1 MDTPSKKILVSG
13 SLAYDRIMV
22 FPGKFSEHIL
32 PDKIHT
38 LNVSFGIDEVTEH
51 FGGTAGNI
59 SYNLTLLGERPTI
72 LSSAGNDFSRYYDWL
87 KRHAID
93 LSFISEYNDLPTASA
108 YIITDRADNQITAF
122 HMGAMRRPLKDLPSG
137 VYHGVEMAIVS
148 PGNKEDMREFSK
160 IYQERGIPYIFDP
173 GQALPFFEIPELQK
187 CISGAWILMVN
198 DYEMSY
204 IEKKAEMKKEDILK
218 NSKALVVTLGEKGS
232 KIFTQDAE
240 HSVPAARPQEV
251 SDPTGA
257 GDGYRAGL
265 IKGILSG
272 LPWEVSGRLG
282 SVVSVYT
289 VEKYGT
295 QTHTFTLE
303 DIRKRYKENFGEEI
317 KFES

>member
-1 MDTPSKKILVSG
+1 MSAAQKKIFVSG

-38 LNVSFGIDEVTEH
+38 LNVSFGIDAVTEH

-59 SYNLTLLGERPTI
+59 AYNLSLLGESPVI
-72 LSSAGNDFSRYYDWL
+72 FSSAGNDFEKYRAWL
-87 KRHAID
+87 VSHFID
-93 LSFISEYNDLPTASA
+93 VSCVNVVKDFPTASA

-122 HMGAMRRPLKDLPSG
+122 HMGAMRIPCG
-137 VYHGVEMAIVS
+137 AENIEQGAIAIIS
-148 PGNKEDMREFSK
+148 PGNKDDMVQFSRRSAL
-160 IYQERGIPYIFDP
+160 QGRRYIFDP
-173 GQALPFFEIPELQK
+173 GQALPSFEIEKLSQ
-187 CISGAWILMVN
+187 CIVGAWMLIVN
-198 DYEMSY
+198 DYEISY
-204 IEKKAEMKKEDILK
+204 IEEKLQKKREEFLK
-218 NSKALVVTLGEKGS
+218 NISVLVITLGEKG
-232 KIFTQDAE
+232 AE
-240 HSVPAARPQEV
+240 IMTREKKFSIPPARPMSV

-257 GDGYRAGL
+257 GDAFRAGL

-272 LPWEVSGRLG
+272 LDWDACGRLG

-303 DIRKRYKENFGEEI
+303 GIKKRYKENFGKEI
-317 KFES
+317 TI